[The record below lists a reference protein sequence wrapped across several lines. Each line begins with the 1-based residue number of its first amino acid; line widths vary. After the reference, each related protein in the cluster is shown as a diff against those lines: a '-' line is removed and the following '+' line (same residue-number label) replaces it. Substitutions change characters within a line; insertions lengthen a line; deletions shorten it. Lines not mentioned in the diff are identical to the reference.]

1 MRRRNATPRN
11 EREAQAKERSLAA
24 LATARREHLPPSVA
38 ARIHGTSL
46 RTMRRYVGSA
56 LRQKCPGG
64 HCQVTPSDRIA
75 RPLNFLTPQ
84 GSVPVTIRHSR
95 IATMMSEHLKAVKKY
110 RNTGDTAA
118 LAPFRGKALRV
129 GGVLHEFVTEPNSL
143 DRLGHAG
150 LLEIEGLY
158 RAVQG
163 PQA

>member
-1 MRRRNATPRN
+1 MRRRNAKPRN
-11 EREAQAKERSLAA
+11 ERQAYAKERA
-24 LATARREHLPPSVA
+24 LAVVA
-38 ARIHGTSL
+38 
-46 RTMRRYVGSA
+46 TMRREGVSLTVAAKAEGTTPNTVRRYAGTA

-64 HCQVTPSDRIA
+64 HCQVTRFDRIA
-75 RPLNFLTPQ
+75 RPLNFLTPK
-84 GSVPVTIRHSR
+84 GRVPVTIRDSR

-129 GGVLHEFVTEPNSL
+129 SNALHEFVTDPKAL

-163 PQA
+163 TPV